1 MGEGKARVAEDTS
14 DGGVSEGAE
23 SRIWLSVYP
32 SPSPNCRAW
41 SPRPAPPRLPGSRER
56 SPPGFFADSCQSGPQ
71 PVAQSLPH
79 ALPPTLAQTS
89 GSGTAAASLCTADAQ
104 TPLTSGFP
112 AAPGADCFRSA
123 GPRRRGEA
131 KHRVTMEMRSGQG
144 EGLSD
149 DNDCF
154 EATLGLAP
162 LSSG

>member
-1 MGEGKARVAEDTS
+1 MEESPKVLK
-14 DGGVSEGAE
+14 AE
-23 SRIWLSVYP
+23 SGFP
-32 SPSPNCRAW
+32 ST
-41 SPRPAPPRLPGSRER
+41 PRRPPTAGHGDRGLPPPRLPGSRER

-71 PVAQSLPH
+71 PVAQSPPH

-131 KHRVTMEMRSGQG
+131 KHRVTMEMRSGRG

-149 DNDCF
+149 DNDFF

-162 LSSG
+162 LFSG